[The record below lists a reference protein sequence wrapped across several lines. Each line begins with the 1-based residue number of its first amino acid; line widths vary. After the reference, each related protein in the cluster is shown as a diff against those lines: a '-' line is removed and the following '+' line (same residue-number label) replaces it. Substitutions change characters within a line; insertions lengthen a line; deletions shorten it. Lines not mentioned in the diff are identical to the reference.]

1 MIPIDHSKDINL
13 RDLKGPHCAR
23 ALGSALISQALPAL
37 DKTIWTIRE
46 LDFNTGHTSR
56 SAEHRNVSIQ
66 DQQALL
72 VAC

>member
-1 MIPIDHSKDINL
+1 MNDTELQATNRKIFAAHCSRTL
-13 RDLKGPHCAR
+13 GPV
-23 ALGSALISQALPAL
+23 LTSQALPAL

-46 LDFNTGHTSR
+46 FVPNTGNTSR

-72 VAC
+72 VT